1 MTSPDTSI
9 PRRYTVLDI
18 GNSRIALGNW
28 ENAVVS
34 DTVRIDAADR
44 DGFTAALRTLREKL
58 GTQTPALTGVASV
71 VPDALAWIRPAVLK
85 LTGREALVIGDSIP
99 LPIPVQVRQPE
110 RVGVDR
116 VCAAAAAFRRVHAA
130 CTVVQFG
137 SAITVD
143 VVSDD
148 GAFLGGAILPG
159 VTMQARALNQFTAG
173 LPLVSVWGAGVPPL
187 TEGFGS
193 PRSRVPPVR
202 DGVSRPGP
210 VGESGAGSP
219 ECIGRDTEEAI
230 RSGITYGTAGAIRG
244 LVESIA
250 TQLGKWPQVIATGG
264 DVLRMAEHCD
274 FLDSIVPD
282 LTLMG
287 IGDCLDDR
295 FASQSD
301 EP

>member
-1 MTSPDTSI
+1 MDPDKQIT
-9 PRRYTVLDI
+9 PRRYTVIDI

-44 DGFTAALRTLREKL
+44 DGFTAALRTLHEKL
-58 GTQTPALTGVASV
+58 GTQSSALTGVASV

-85 LTGREALVIGDSIP
+85 LTGREALVIGHSIP

-116 VCAAAAAFRRVHAA
+116 VCAAAAAFRRVRAA

-159 VTMQARALNQFTAG
+159 L
-173 LPLVSVWGAGVPPL
+173 
-187 TEGFGS
+187 
-193 PRSRVPPVR
+193 
-202 DGVSRPGP
+202 
-210 VGESGAGSP
+210 
-219 ECIGRDTEEAI
+219 
-230 RSGITYGTAGAIRG
+230 
-244 LVESIA
+244 
-250 TQLGKWPQVIATGG
+250 
-264 DVLRMAEHCD
+264 
-274 FLDSIVPD
+274 
-282 LTLMG
+282 
-287 IGDCLDDR
+287 
-295 FASQSD
+295 
-301 EP
+301 